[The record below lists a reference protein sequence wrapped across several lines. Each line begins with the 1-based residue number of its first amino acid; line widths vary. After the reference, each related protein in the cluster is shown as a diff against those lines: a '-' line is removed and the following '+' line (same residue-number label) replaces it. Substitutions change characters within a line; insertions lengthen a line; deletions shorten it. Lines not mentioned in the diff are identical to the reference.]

1 MHAIYCAGEQGRVVL
16 DILRSTGEH
25 EDIVFGDDDPNLHGE
40 SVAGQSAVGGID
52 ELAFREETIMRLIEY
67 IKF

>member
-16 DILRSTGEH
+16 DILRSTSDH
-25 EDIVFGDDDPNLHGE
+25 EDIVFGDDDPDLHGE
-40 SVAGQSAVGGID
+40 SVAGRSAVGGID

>member
-1 MHAIYCAGEQGRVVL
+1 MRVIYCAGEQGRVVL

-25 EDIVFGDDDPNLHGE
+25 EDIVFGDDDPDLHGE
-40 SVAGQSAVGGID
+40 SVAGRSAVGGID